1 MAKNCVLSCS
11 LTDLILDR
19 WAAGG
24 AWAGFSLVH
33 CHSIHVHSTFL
44 TRFRRIVMEPANPEI
59 VAKNVFFSIIVC
71 CGGFILATL
80 MVIDLF

>member
-1 MAKNCVLSCS
+1 
-11 LTDLILDR
+11 
-19 WAAGG
+19 
-24 AWAGFSLVH
+24 
-33 CHSIHVHSTFL
+33 
-44 TRFRRIVMEPANPEI
+44 MEPANPEI